1 MTTGR
6 IRPFFCAPLAGRRC
20 EGNGEYGQEQ
30 GARNERGHGDE
41 GSGDDHDD
49 LIDDLVAPQRRDR
62 AEHDAHDERA
72 EGGDKAELGR
82 DLHAVGDDVDDLT
95 AALLERGAKVKAQD
109 DITEIGKILLQDR
122 FVKSVFGLHGGLHRR
137 SRRLFADERA
147 ARDGVHDEEGDR
159 DNDPDRQN
167 RQTDSFENVKQRLG
181 IHHSSHFQRLETVA
195 CRKTSAFPVFA
206 GVLL

>member
-1 MTTGR
+1 M
-6 IRPFFCAPLAGRRC
+6 CVLLDMY
-20 EGNGEYGQEQ
+20 E
-30 GARNERGHGDE
+30 ERGE
-41 GSGDDHDD
+41 
-49 LIDDLVAPQRRDR
+49 A
-62 AEHDAHDERA
+62 
-72 EGGDKAELGR
+72 
-82 DLHAVGDDVDDLT
+82 
-95 AALLERGAKVKAQD
+95 RGIEKGIAQGIAKGEARGIEKG
-109 DITEIGKILLQDR
+109 IGKILLQDR

-159 DNDPDRQN
+159 DNDPDRQD